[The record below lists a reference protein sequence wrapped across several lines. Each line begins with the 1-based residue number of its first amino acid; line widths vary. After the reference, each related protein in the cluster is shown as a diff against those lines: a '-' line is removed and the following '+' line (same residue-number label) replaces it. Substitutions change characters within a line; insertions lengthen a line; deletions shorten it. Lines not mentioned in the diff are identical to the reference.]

1 MTKVLFDLPDGTALF
16 HGAQGNS
23 QRPFTGF
30 LVIIVLKAHSSD
42 LLQNTVPPAF
52 TLRGIKYLTGI
63 AYLLRDAQSLV
74 IVQPVRD
81 RAFAVHIPLGSDD
94 VCKII
99 IAIFESLS
107 KAPQSLTATCRAKKR
122 QRALKEFSSFY
133 RDISI
138 AKRPGYPRVF
148 LHYSIAT

>member
-52 TLRGIKYLTGI
+52 TLRGIKNLTGI
-63 AYLLRDAQSLV
+63 AYLLRDTQS
-74 IVQPVRD
+74 
-81 RAFAVHIPLGSDD
+81 
-94 VCKII
+94 C
-99 IAIFESLS
+99 SLS
-107 KAPQSLTATCRAKKR
+107 MIRVG
-122 QRALKEFSSFY
+122 FS
-133 RDISI
+133 D
-138 AKRPGYPRVF
+138 
-148 LHYSIAT
+148 L